1 MEPFEEVKIILS
13 SSQERR
19 RGEPGL
25 KVGED
30 DKDGHS
36 LDFFLFLP
44 AQLRLRELIGE
55 EVKLQEIDALAQCL
69 SNGHDGLLQAGSA
82 GKCSPSCDPHHHQ
95 GRFWQAL
102 GTPCS
107 HHEEA
112 CLGSPHFLKLF
123 LLSDQFPQSQ
133 LSWQKKEKVETMA
146 IFIIFP
152 YLQSW
157 FTSPS
162 LLGAAQNDLDLFKR
176 LQKFSKIDKKIS
188 SAASSVLSRHPWYLT
203 EELIPVSLFN
213 ISLPV
218 EERTL
223 LAKKIGSLPP
233 ANLKVCKPHL
243 PQATVDS
250 CLLDFVG
257 PRSVLLF
264 NLLGT
269 SHTFLLEDDWMEQPD
284 YFTTAAALENL
295 TPERFL

>member
-55 EVKLQEIDALAQCL
+55 EEKLQEID
-69 SNGHDGLLQAGSA
+69 
-82 GKCSPSCDPHHHQ
+82 
-95 GRFWQAL
+95 
-102 GTPCS
+102 T
-107 HHEEA
+107 
-112 CLGSPHFLKLF
+112 
-123 LLSDQFPQSQ
+123 
-133 LSWQKKEKVETMA
+133 
-146 IFIIFP
+146 
-152 YLQSW
+152 
-157 FTSPS
+157 
-162 LLGAAQNDLDLFKR
+162 
-176 LQKFSKIDKKIS
+176 
-188 SAASSVLSRHPWYLT
+188 LT

-243 PQATVDS
+243 PQAIVDS
-250 CLLDFVG
+250 CLLNFVG
-257 PRSVLLF
+257 PRLVLLF

-269 SHTFLLEDDWMEQPD
+269 SHTFLLEDDWMELPD
-284 YFTTAAALENL
+284 YFTTAAALKNL
-295 TPERFL
+295 SPLKDSCECALALATIVNGKMTRTESSFQERDLVVEKHRKMYRMKTNERHEEAVLDIHLHYIFC